1 MGYPEATK
9 YTLTTR
15 KECAMAESTDKKPS
29 QQEIDSGK
37 EAALAAYQNLLEAQ
51 EHFRQAARSAGM
63 DLKEDAMQQL
73 LKGKHKA
80 DELEREMERYVHEK
94 PLATIGIAFFAGL
107 VVSRLLSRS

>member
-1 MGYPEATK
+1 
-9 YTLTTR
+9 
-15 KECAMAESTDKKPS
+15 MAESTDQKPS